1 VKILIIGHAGFSE
14 SYGGGQVYVRNLIKG
29 FLDKGYAIEYLN
41 LAFTNTTYP
50 KLNQQKVN
58 GVLTQQLVLPDL
70 WQNIGAGQNEEVL
83 ETLASA
89 LQDIA
94 PDIIHA
100 HAWKDITALAARKA
114 GIPCVVTAHH
124 GGIVCPA
131 GALLNADDAIC
142 QVPACDTYCLK
153 CCTKSVPGWRFWY
166 PLLTAIPLKPRI
178 WAGDRLRRLPFILFL
193 TPLGTIS
200 VNVRDKMQSVH
211 NIGKNSDRIIA
222 PSSAIAEALVRNGVP
237 EKKIAVIT
245 HGISLPQ
252 PQPLRADLGTGSMR
266 FLYVGR
272 ISHVKGVHIM
282 LEAFTGIP
290 SLTYELHI
298 VGGAIT
304 KQERRYLLKLKR
316 KFALVNAVW
325 HGSLPHEE
333 IPQHIAA
340 CDVMVHPTISLEV
353 FGLTIA
359 EALAVGRPIIATRC
373 GGAEV
378 QIRDGEN
385 GLMVPPNNVMAL
397 RDAIQSI
404 IDAPARLQ
412 SMAKQTGDVV
422 SIVQHVEKLEKI
434 YIELVDNVAPKKLIN

>member
-14 SYGGGQVYVRNLIKG
+14 NYGGGQVYVRNLIEG

-50 KLNQQKVN
+50 KLNQQTVN
-58 GVLTQQLVLPDL
+58 GVLTQQLVIPDL
-70 WQNIGAGQNEEVL
+70 WKNIGAGQNEEVI

-89 LQDIA
+89 FRDIT

-100 HAWKDITALAARKA
+100 HAWKDLTALAARKA

-131 GALLNADDAIC
+131 GALLNAEDAIC
-142 QVPACDTYCLK
+142 LVPANDTNCLK

-166 PLLTAIPLKPRI
+166 PFVKAIPLKYRL
-178 WAGDRLRRLPFILFL
+178 WAGERLRRFPFILFL

-200 VNVRDKMQSVH
+200 CNIRDKMQAVH
-211 NIGKNSDRIIA
+211 NIGQNADRIIA
-222 PSSAIAEALVRNGVP
+222 PSFAIAEALVRNGIP
-237 EKKIAVIT
+237 EQKIVVIP
-245 HGISLPQ
+245 HGIPLPQ
-252 PQPLRADLGTGSMR
+252 RQLLRADLGTGPIL

-282 LEAFTGIP
+282 LEAFADLP
-290 SLTYELHI
+290 PETYELHI
-298 VGGAIT
+298 VGGAVT
-304 KQERRYLLKLKR
+304 KPERRYLAQLKR
-316 KFALVNAVW
+316 KFASVNVVW

-340 CDVMVHPTISLEV
+340 CDVMVHPAICLEV

-359 EALAVGRPIIATRC
+359 EALAVGRPVIASRC
-373 GGAEV
+373 GGAEA

-385 GLMVPPNNVMAL
+385 GLLVPPNDVMAL
-397 RDAIQSI
+397 RKSIQSM
-404 IDAPARLQ
+404 IDDPARLQ
-412 SMAKQTGDVV
+412 AMAKQTGDVV
-422 SIVQHVEKLEKI
+422 SIEQHVEELEKI
-434 YIELVDNVAPKKLIN
+434 YVKAIENTVKKG